1 MSLDDLMD
9 KFDDF
14 ESEGE
19 STTPDVPEYSEMA
32 EEPEQSVAMK
42 SELSKRAFNQI
53 TEFSRPPQ
61 DWFGQEGYYK
71 IALKDEGPVSVRM
84 HEALARFFKAT
95 DSGEKQELKQRLNP
109 LYWEL
114 HKKIMLT
121 AITGDCPLPKKLMVR
136 YGALLPNM
144 LSGPHRETISSIILE
159 NITGEAVWYC
169 DEWVKMVAE
178 GTVNRLATD
187 EESGSRRDGT
197 AEIAR
202 LRSKIDK
209 LSGTKEAMGVFLLN
223 LQRERLELSD
233 KIKAT
238 TDLMLSR
245 RNSEQLNGFSLPF
258 EATQKQAMSELALS
272 FRALATLAKNIDINF
287 TKYAEAL
294 TELEK
299 AQTDVEALSSGAK
312 VVDTSVVD
320 QESGQIAVLAKMC
333 VGRQGNHSPL
343 LSGQFFQPRLEG
355 IATRENIIKI
365 MGEVEQIDVGI
376 FRREF
381 RRQINRIPP
390 HVIIIPCYGNI
401 GVCWEPY
408 ERNNKATSRGRI
420 AVPMFPGDLRLAVIT
435 ALGDLRWQQ
444 AKEMAAHY
452 WMEEGITGS
461 FFQWFSLQKIRGDVR
476 QVFIENYVLWIT
488 KESEGMQKL
497 DREVRGIF
505 WRNVPF
511 SVERRESLKE
521 RGFVYNQLYINDQ
534 NRQGAFDVPY
544 PD

>member
-14 ESEGE
+14 ESETG
-19 STTPDVPEYSEMA
+19 SSVGDVPEYSEMA
-32 EEPEQSVAMK
+32 EETEQTVVMK

-53 TEFSRPPQ
+53 TEFSRAPE
-61 DWFGQEGYYK
+61 DWFGQDGYYK
-71 IALKDEGPVSVRM
+71 IVLQDEGPLAVRM

-95 DSGEKQELKQRLNP
+95 DSGEKQELKQRLIP

-114 HKKIMLT
+114 HKKIMRRAVT
-121 AITGDCPLPKKLMVR
+121 DDCPLPKKLMIR

-144 LSGPHRETISSIILE
+144 LSHPHRDTITSIILE

-178 GTVNRLATD
+178 GQVNRLATD
-187 EESGSRRDGT
+187 EEMRSRRDGT
-197 AEIAR
+197 AEVAH
-202 LRSKIDK
+202 LRGKIDK
-209 LSGTKEAMGVFLLN
+209 LSGAKEALSVFLLN

-233 KIKAT
+233 KVQAMVNR
-238 TDLMLSR
+238 MLAR
-245 RNSEQLNGFSLPF
+245 RNSGQLNGFSLPF
-258 EATQKQAMSELALS
+258 EENQKQAMSDLAVSLKT
-272 FRALATLAKNIDINF
+272 LASLAKNIDINF
-287 TKYAEAL
+287 SKYTETL
-294 TELEK
+294 IELEK
-299 AQTDVEALSSGAK
+299 TQADLEALNAGIV

-333 VGRQGNHSPL
+333 VGRRGNHFPL
-343 LSGQFFQPRLEG
+343 LSGQFFQPRLDG
-355 IATRENIIKI
+355 IGTRENVIKI
-365 MGEVEQIDVGI
+365 MSEVEQIDVGI

-390 HVIIIPCYGNI
+390 HLILIPCYGST

-408 ERNNKATSRGRI
+408 ERKNKATSRGRI
-420 AVPMFPGDLRLAVIT
+420 AVPMFPSDLRLAVIT

-476 QVFIENYVLWIT
+476 QIFIENYVLWIT
-488 KESEGMQKL
+488 KESEGMQKM

-511 SVERRESLKE
+511 SIERRENLKE
-521 RGFVYNQLYINDQ
+521 RGFVYNQLYINDH
-534 NRQGAFDVPY
+534 NRAGAFDLPY